1 MKHQVYIGIDLG
13 AESGRVMAGLWDG
26 ARMGLEELH
35 RFANGPV
42 PLADTLRWNVLALWA
57 EIQNGLRIA
66 GKRFGSEIVSIGVD
80 TWGVD
85 FVLIDNSG
93 EMLGQPYHY
102 RDSRTRGALDRAF
115 RRVPRAGIFAQTG
128 LQFMELNT
136 LYQLIALQ
144 ESDPALLEA
153 ADCLLLMPDF
163 FHWALCGSR
172 AAEFTIAST
181 SQCLHPIRRDWSFD
195 LLERFHIPAKIFP
208 KIVPPGTELGRAR
221 PSVRDHTGLA
231 DVKVVAP
238 PSHDTASAV
247 AGAPSEHTGKSSW
260 AYISSGT
267 WSLMGVESQSALLS
281 DRVLELNLTNE
292 GGIDGTYR
300 VLKNIAGLWLVQ
312 QCRRSFEKQG
322 KHFDYAE
329 LTRLAAAAPAIGS
342 TIDTEDARFLNP
354 PDMAAAIQ
362 SFCRQTGQPVPET
375 EGAIIRC
382 ALESLA
388 RKYSAVLAALEE
400 VTGNRIDAIHIVG
413 GGSRNQLLNQLAAN
427 ACKRPVIAGPV
438 EATVLGNLLV
448 QARANG
454 ELGSLSQL
462 RQTVRASAGLERFEP
477 QATAAGAGG

>member
-1 MKHQVYIGIDLG
+1 LVKHQVYIGIDLG
-13 AESGRVMAGLWDG
+13 AESGRVVAGLWDG
-26 ARMGLEELH
+26 ARIQLEELH

-42 PLADTLRWNVLALWA
+42 PLADTLRWNVLALWT

-66 GKRFGSEIVSIGVD
+66 AKRFGGAIVSVGVD
-80 TWGVD
+80 AWGVD
-85 FVLIDNSG
+85 YILLDNNG

-102 RDSRTRGALDRAF
+102 RDSRTRGLLDRAF
-115 RRVPRAGIFAQTG
+115 RRVPRAEIFQQTG

-144 ESDPALLEA
+144 ESDRALLEA
-153 ADCLLLMPDF
+153 ADCLLFVPDF

-172 AAEFTIAST
+172 TAEFTIAST
-181 SQCLHPIRRDWSFD
+181 SQCLHPIRRDWSLE
-195 LLERFHIPAKIFP
+195 LLKKFGLPAKIFP
-208 KIVPPGTELGRAR
+208 GIVPPGTELGLTRH
-221 PSVRDHTGLA
+221 SVRDDTGLGA
-231 DVKVVAP
+231 VKVVAP
-238 PSHDTASAV
+238 PSHDTAAAV
-247 AGAPSEHTGKSSW
+247 AATPSQHTGQSSW

-281 DRVLELNLTNE
+281 GRVLELNLTNE
-292 GGIDGTYR
+292 GGIDGTCR

-322 KHFDYAE
+322 RNFDYAE

-342 TIDTEDARFLNP
+342 TIETEDARFLNP

-362 SFCRQTGQPVPET
+362 SFCRETGQTVPQT

-388 RKYSAVLAALEE
+388 RKYSAVLAGLEE

-413 GGSRNQLLNQLAAN
+413 GGSRNQLLNQLAAD

-454 ELGSLSQL
+454 ELGSLSQI
-462 RQTVRASAGLERFEP
+462 RQTVRASAEVERFEP
-477 QATAAGAGG
+477 Q